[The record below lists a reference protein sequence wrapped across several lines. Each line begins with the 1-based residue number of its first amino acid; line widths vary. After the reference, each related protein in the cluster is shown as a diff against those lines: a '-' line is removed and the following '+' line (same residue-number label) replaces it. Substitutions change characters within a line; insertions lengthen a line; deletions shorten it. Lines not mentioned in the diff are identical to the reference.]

1 MRTLQNMI
9 GEVIMARIP
18 LLDVDG
24 MMLVK
29 LHGVEANGLWIE
41 SQDLTNQLMEKF
53 QVSSSRTTPL
63 VFIPLDKVDF
73 IIASLESLAL
83 SESAFGIADE

>member
-1 MRTLQNMI
+1 MRTLHNMI

-18 LLDVDG
+18 LLDTDG

-41 SQDLTNQLMEKF
+41 SQDFTNELMQKF
-53 QVSSSRTTPL
+53 HCFSSRTTL
-63 VFIPLDKVDF
+63 LIFIPFGKIDF
-73 IIASLESLAL
+73 VLGSLESLSL
-83 SESAFGIADE
+83 SESAFGLSEE